1 MRWGDRGGVAALMAF
16 MAAVIWF
23 MFGLLDWLRLG

>member
-1 MRWGDRGGVAALMAF
+1 MRWGHRGGVAALLAF
-16 MAAVIWF
+16 MAAVVWM